1 MRVIWA
7 FACFSI
13 LFLAAGVVMAAQFD
27 DDWRDPDALKLLRC
41 EKIEAELRLI
51 GTGEN
56 AGLFESGEAAQVKFS
71 NAANFDRASTL
82 ELIGIHTRRVGKG
95 ASGNIG
101 QRESPQLFVEDS
113 TPVRQSLAEAP
124 IREGVMTIDLPLPE
138 RFGTYAIV
146 LERSGGRR
154 TLVAAVSRVFK
165 QAKRNA
171 AFPHLMGEF
180 TPRGSYGNVAESKL
194 AARVLSKL
202 GIELMRMEGGWKIEQ
217 APGRDDWAQVD
228 PVFEA
233 MSERDIRVLMIWGGH
248 PNWALPFGTPTPAP
262 NAKKF
267 DEVCAADKDPQ
278 LDSFLARFLARYW
291 KGGQRGLWALEHWNE
306 PWEPN
311 SISGW
316 QSDSVRYRQLL
327 SVISKRAR
335 ADASGLKLFAASSI
349 MNTEDKLLSVGTT
362 EWIDLLDGFSDHYV
376 APTMCYGPMVAAK
389 HGKVSI
395 ETETWGAR
403 SEVLLPQF
411 MAQFL
416 ASGQKTLN
424 PCLNDALFQKIGD
437 VWTPKTVSAAVNAW
451 NAVIADRPF
460 QQIVFRDH
468 QPWLFQFG
476 TDTDARFVLFG
487 KQLPLASGNPRDLA
501 WPQSMSAP
509 DGELEVED
517 PSEALTVLDSAGN
530 ALARNADKRFK
541 IPMSASAFYLHSTR
555 GAEYVRS
562 TVGSGSL
569 QGLRQVE
576 ILPGTMAAH
585 PSPNKPAAL
594 PVTVHNLR
602 NKSLS
607 GVLVVESMLPEF
619 PLRHDQAVKV
629 EAGGR
634 WAGEVPVQKMPPQGL
649 PLRYRFR
656 SGETEDEW
664 TEVAQ
669 QMVISHATLP
679 PDAEIALW
687 DKIPAVHV
695 LRAAGVQTNPIE
707 AAWLPFL
714 GNTAKQVETRH
725 AEVRFAW
732 DKHNLYLLATV
743 DGTSLKPKQRLET
756 WDQEQ
761 YFHNSDSIGLETRY
775 REFADKWKIDF
786 KDAAHVYRKGFG
798 SESPFNGDIFQFGI
812 DIDPPEDRFTKTHD
826 LQYPRDRVPGG
837 FNAVPDTDY
846 EFSLYATA
854 DGGSELWCLLSPGM
868 PRTHYFPR
876 QPQGQVRQ
884 HAVKSARHSVA
895 LVDGKRVYRAAIP
908 WEVLNIDAPRGG
920 TSIGICFRFN
930 SATDGVVDFGT
941 DRSGKNNGL
950 ALHPYYAAKPGNVA
964 RWVLMPD

>member
-1 MRVIWA
+1 MRVNST

-27 DDWRDPDALKLLRC
+27 DDWRDPDALKMLRC
-41 EKIEAELRLI
+41 ETIEAELRLI

-82 ELIGIHTRRVGKG
+82 ELIGIHTRRIGKG

-101 QRESPQLFVEDS
+101 QRESPQLFVEDAA
-113 TPVRQSLAEAP
+113 PARQSLAEAP
-124 IREGVMTIDLPLPE
+124 IREGVLTIDLPLPE

-165 QAKRNA
+165 QARRNA

-262 NAKKF
+262 NPKKF

-278 LDSFLARFLARYW
+278 LDAFLARFLARYW

-335 ADASGLKLFAASSI
+335 ADAPGLKLFAASSI
-349 MNTEDKLLSVGTT
+349 MNTEDKLLSSGTT

-403 SEVLLPQF
+403 SELLLPQF
-411 MAQFL
+411 MGQFL

-424 PCLNDALFQKIGD
+424 PCLNDALFQKVGD
-437 VWTPKTVSAAVNAW
+437 AWTPKTTASAVCAW
-451 NAVIADRPF
+451 NAVIEDRPF
-460 QQIVFRDH
+460 ERVAFVEH
-468 QPWLFQFG
+468 QPWLLQFG
-476 TDTDARFVLFG
+476 KEDNARFVIFG

-501 WPQSMSAP
+501 WPQAASAV
-509 DGELEVED
+509 DGELKVED
-517 PSEALTVLDSAGN
+517 PHESLHVMDAGGN
-530 ALARNADKRFK
+530 PLPRANDKSIT
-541 IPMSASAFYLHSTR
+541 IPMSASSFYVWSPL
-555 GAEYVRS
+555 GAKHVCEAIRS
-562 TVGSGSL
+562 GKLT
-569 QGLRQVE
+569 GLRQVE
-576 ILPGTMAAH
+576 ILPGTLSAV
-585 PSPNKPAAL
+585 PSAERIANL
-594 PVTVHNLR
+594 PVTLHNLR
-602 NKSLS
+602 NEEIS
-607 GVLVVESMLPEF
+607 GTLLVESMLPTTQMRFEH
-619 PLRHDQAVKV
+619 PLTLG
-629 EAGGR
+629 AGAR
-634 WAGEVPVQKMPPQGL
+634 LSVDVPIAAMPARGL
-649 PLRYRFR
+649 PLRYRFK
-656 SGETEDEW
+656 SSSAEDEW

-669 QMVISHATLP
+669 QAIIARATLP
-679 PDAEIALW
+679 VETDIEQWKSLPG
-687 DKIPAVHV
+687 VHV
-695 LRAAGVQTNPIE
+695 LRTAGVQSNPIE

-714 GNTAKQVETRH
+714 GNTAKTVDARH
-725 AEVRFAW
+725 ADVSLAW
-732 DKHNLYLLATV
+732 DEQNLYLLARV
-743 DGTSLKPKQRLET
+743 DGTTLKPKQRLEK
-756 WDQEQ
+756 WNEEQ
-761 YFHNSDSIGLETRY
+761 YFHNTDSVEIEPRY
-775 REFADKWKIDF
+775 REFAEARKIDF
-786 KDAAHVYRKGFG
+786 AGASHVYRKGFG
-798 SESPFNGDIFQFGI
+798 SESPFNGDVFQFGI
-812 DIDPPEDRFTKTHD
+812 DLDSPADRFRRTHD
-826 LQYPRDRVPGG
+826 LIYPFDRVPAG

-846 EFSLYATA
+846 EFSLYATE
-854 DGGSELWCLLSPGM
+854 DGASELWCLLSPGM
-868 PRTHYFPR
+868 PRTHHFPR
-876 QPQGQVRQ
+876 QPRGEVSQ
-884 HAVKSARHSVA
+884 HAVNQATHSVS
-895 LVDGKRVYRAAIP
+895 LTEGRRIYRAAIP
-908 WEVLNIDAPRGG
+908 WSVLGVPTPRAGMDVG
-920 TSIGICFRFN
+920 VAFRFN
-930 SATDGVVDFGT
+930 SVSDGVVDFGI
-941 DRSGKNNGL
+941 DRSVKNNGL
-950 ALHPYYAAKPGNVA
+950 TLHPYYASKPANVV
-964 RWVLMPD
+964 RWVLSK